1 MRNCLKQVKLN
12 MCYEFSDTAYGL
24 LLKPGSEIRVFV
36 RNVKFLMSNKEAS
49 KEAGLLDVV
58 RSLVNL
64 LVRLLEA

>member
-1 MRNCLKQVKLN
+1 
-12 MCYEFSDTAYGL
+12 
-24 LLKPGSEIRVFV
+24 
-36 RNVKFLMSNKEAS
+36 MSNKEAS